1 MKRFQNPEDRLKQ
14 VYNNDALIRLLELGN
29 NREYKILKETYEGE
43 DLDGGYEEV
52 CDYVIINKVTDNAFE
67 FVYSYTTFEDFYG
80 LGNADTEYFALC
92 EFIDAF
98 DKYQTFKDFELD
110 LEKIQVNLQEYRN
123 KFLDNEPT
131 NVEFSGNELNYEDVV
146 KFLNSDRD

>member
-14 VYNNDALIRLLELGN
+14 AYNNDALIRLLELGN

-43 DLDGGYEEV
+43 DLDGRYEEV

-110 LEKIQVNLQEYRN
+110 LEKIQVNLQEYHN